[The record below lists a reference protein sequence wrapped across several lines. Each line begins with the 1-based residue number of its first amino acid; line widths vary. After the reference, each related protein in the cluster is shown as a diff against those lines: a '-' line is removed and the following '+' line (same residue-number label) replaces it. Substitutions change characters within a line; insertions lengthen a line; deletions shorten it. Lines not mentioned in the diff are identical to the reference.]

1 MERRATRQPGTRFA
15 IAAVMLILILTGWPR
30 PADAYSVLSH
40 EANVDALWDS
50 SIKPLLHQRFSLA
63 TAAEIQHAR
72 AVAYGGSVI
81 QDLGYYPFGNH
92 FFSNLVH
99 YVRSG
104 DFVEALIH
112 DAADLDEYA
121 FALGALAHYAADNL
135 GHPVAVNRAVP
146 MMYPKLK
153 QKYGDDVT
161 YAESPASHILVEFS
175 FDVLQVAAGS
185 YAPAAYHHF
194 LCFEVSKPL
203 LERSFLET
211 YGLKMQDVFFDED
224 LTIGTYRYAVSQ
236 AIPHMTDVAW
246 REKHDA
252 IDKAAPGAQRQ
263 QFVFILTRQEYEKTF
278 GARYKRPNLII
289 RILAFLYRLVP
300 RIGPF
305 RVLSFKSPTPEAEK
319 LFLDSFQQTRDRFR
333 QSLDSLKAGHL
344 TLPNTD
350 FDTGKPTRRGEYGL
364 ADDTYDEL
372 LDKLAGRAFAD
383 VPDTLRANMIRYYE
397 APARTPP
404 RTRKERKRAERTG
417 RETTALSAASTTSPS
432 R

>member
-1 MERRATRQPGTRFA
+1 MRQPCTRFA
-15 IAAVMLILILTGWPR
+15 IAAIMTHLILAILILAGWPR
-30 PADAYSVLSH
+30 PAHAYSVLSH
-40 EANVDALWDS
+40 EANIDALWDS
-50 SIKPLLHQRFSLA
+50 SIKPLLHQRFPLA
-63 TAAEIQHAR
+63 TADEIQHAR
-72 AVAYGGSVI
+72 AFAYGGSVI

-135 GHPVAVNRAVP
+135 GHPMAVNRAVP

-153 QKYGDDVT
+153 EKYGNEVT

-185 YAPAAYHHF
+185 YAPEAYHDF
-194 LCFEVSKPL
+194 IGFEVSKAL
-203 LERSFLET
+203 LDRAFFET
-211 YGLKMQDVFFDED
+211 YGLKMQDVFLDED
-224 LTIGTYRYAVSQ
+224 LTIGTYRYAISQ

-246 REKHDA
+246 RQKHDA
-252 IDKAAPGAQRQ
+252 IDKVAPGAQRK
-263 QFVFILTRQEYEKTF
+263 QFVFNLSRQEYEKKY
-278 GARYKRPNLII
+278 GARYKKPNLMV

-319 LFLDSFQQTRDRFR
+319 LFLDSFQQARDRFH
-333 QSLDSLKAGHL
+333 QSLDALKAGHL

-364 ADDTYDEL
+364 ADETYDEL
-372 LDKLAGRAFAD
+372 LDKLAGRRFAD
-383 VPDTLRANMIRYYE
+383 VPDLLRANMIGYYGT
-397 APARTPP
+397 PDQPPP
-404 RTRKERKRAERTG
+404 RTRKERKRGERT
-417 RETTALSAASTTSPS
+417 RSEVTALSGAATTSP
-432 R
+432 RR

>member
-1 MERRATRQPGTRFA
+1 MERRATLQPGTRFA

-50 SIKPLLHQRFSLA
+50 SIKPLLHQRFPRA
-63 TAAEIQHAR
+63 TADEIQHAR
-72 AVAYGGSVI
+72 AFAYGGSVI

-153 QKYGDDVT
+153 QKYGDEVT

-185 YAPAAYHHF
+185 YAPEAYHDF
-194 LCFEVSKPL
+194 IGFEVSKPL
-203 LERSFLET
+203 LERAFLET

-236 AIPHMTDVAW
+236 AIPRMTDVAW

-263 QFVFILTRQEYEKTF
+263 QFVFNLTRQEYEKTF
-278 GARYKRPNLII
+278 GARYKRPNLLI

-383 VPDTLRANMIRYYE
+383 VPDTLRVNMIRYYE
-397 APARTPP
+397 VPARTPP